1 MRDQRER
8 LLDILDAI
16 EQVQKYTSR
25 GRAVFET
32 DELVQVWVVHH
43 LQIIG
48 EAVRALSEELK
59 RAHPEIPWP
68 VIVAMRNIIV
78 HEYFIYDLNE
88 AWKVAE
94 NDLADLKQK
103 ITAILG
109 AMPEQ
114 P

>member
-16 EQVQKYTSR
+16 EQVEKYTSR
-25 GRAVFET
+25 GRAIFET

-48 EAVRALSEELK
+48 EAARALPEELK
-59 RAHPEIPWP
+59 QAHPEIPWP
-68 VIVAMRNIIV
+68 VIVGMRNIIV

-94 NDLADLKQK
+94 KDLPDLKQK
-103 ITAILG
+103 ITAILDE
-109 AMPEQ
+109 MPGHS
-114 P
+114 